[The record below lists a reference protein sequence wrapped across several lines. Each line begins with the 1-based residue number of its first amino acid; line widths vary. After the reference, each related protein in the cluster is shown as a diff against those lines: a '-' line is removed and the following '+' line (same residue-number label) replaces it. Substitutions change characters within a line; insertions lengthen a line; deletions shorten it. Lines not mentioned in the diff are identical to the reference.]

1 MNKNIRLNESGG
13 SSLNSTYREME
24 ADVRMFEVSLEYL
37 EYVVRLFETE
47 REGRKGRKKSREVR
61 RLGGRGEEGEWR
73 KDISQ

>member
-24 ADVRMFEVSLEYL
+24 ADVRMFEVSLEY
-37 EYVVRLFETE
+37 VVRLSETE
-47 REGRKGRKKSREVR
+47 WEGRKGRKKSREVR